1 MNKTP
6 KAYRDDL
13 SKDLWAKRNV
23 ANEKIKRIQENPD
36 FLEAHKEEAIKVVKD
51 NLYKE
56 LDDTRVTEEYQSA
69 A

>member
-1 MNKTP
+1 
-6 KAYRDDL
+6 
-13 SKDLWAKRNV
+13 
-23 ANEKIKRIQENPD
+23 
-36 FLEAHKEEAIKVVKD
+36 LEAHKEEAIKVVKD

>member
-1 MNKTP
+1 
-6 KAYRDDL
+6 
-13 SKDLWAKRNV
+13 
-23 ANEKIKRIQENPD
+23 
-36 FLEAHKEEAIKVVKD
+36 LEAHKEEAIKLVKD